1 MRRVCSPGSIGAA
14 SAACLFVLG
23 WSVPAWAADGPLDRF
38 VAAWMG
44 VVAVIGADAA
54 TADGGKITVNVDE
67 DTTFA
72 IDDEGDEAPGPERD
86 RRPGGDRSAEGRPH
100 HGDHP
105 RHRPHHGGMH
115 DRGPHPGG
123 MGPGRM
129 GPPGG
134 PEAHHPAM
142 RAFHE
147 IIRRLARIE
156 EKLGIESGPPS
167 GPRGDR
173 QQRPRPEMRHQ
184 MRPEMQRPRGP
195 QGGGE
200 RARERLEIPEDV
212 RRQMAERMQEGRRH
226 MEEAKERMEQAR
238 KKFEAMQERIK
249 QLEAE
254 VERLK
259 AGK

>member
-1 MRRVCSPGSIGAA
+1 MRRLPSLVSIGAA
-14 SAACLFVLG
+14 SAACLLALG
-23 WSVPAWAADGPLDRF
+23 WSVPARAATGPLDQF

-44 VVAVIGADAA
+44 VVAVIGADAVA
-54 TADGGKITVNVDE
+54 ADGTEMIAGD
-67 DTTFA
+67 DDRTFA
-72 IDDEGDEAPGPERD
+72 IDDEGDEGDEARRPDRD
-86 RRPGGDRSAEGRPH
+86 RRSGEDRHADGRRRH

-105 RHRPHHGGMH
+105 HGGPHHGRMH
-115 DRGPHPGG
+115 DRGPHHGG

-134 PEAHHPAM
+134 PDAHHPAM

-173 QQRPRPEMRHQ
+173 RP
-184 MRPEMQRPRGP
+184 RPEMQRPRGP
-195 QGGGE
+195 QEGE
-200 RARERLEIPEDV
+200 GVRERRDIPEDV
-212 RRQMAERMQEGRRH
+212 RRQMEQRMQEGRRH
-226 MEEAKERMEQAR
+226 MEQAKERMEQAR
-238 KKFEAMQERIK
+238 QKFQAMQERIE

>member
-1 MRRVCSPGSIGAA
+1 MRRLPFPGSIGAA
-14 SAACLFVLG
+14 SAACLLVLG

-54 TADGGKITVNVDE
+54 TANGAELPASGDGDA
-67 DTTFA
+67 TFA
-72 IDDEGDEAPGPERD
+72 IDDKAGEA
-86 RRPGGDRSAEGRPH
+86 RRPDGERRPDGDRHAEGRRRH

-105 RHRPHHGGMH
+105 HQGAHRGGMH
-115 DRGPHPGG
+115 DRGPHHGG

-134 PEAHHPAM
+134 PDAHHPAM

-167 GPRGDR
+167 GPKGDR
-173 QQRPRPEMRHQ
+173 QRRPQPEMR
-184 MRPEMQRPRGP
+184 PEKQLPRGP
-195 QGGGE
+195 QWGGD
-200 RARERLEIPEDV
+200 RNRERLEIPDDV